1 LPYGKS
7 LFYDVFSKS
16 GILQLQY
23 RDMKPVLL
31 IFTVAAIFFSCNHS
45 RNDNRDASAYDVV
58 TEKSYILRNTHPV
71 SSDSLTNIVLQRQE
85 EMSRIL
91 ERHGFQ
97 KHIARKDSVLFRRAN
112 GQEVMLELPTPED
125 AWQANTIIAFDPQKS
140 PLFINLKKDSTQVIN
155 YIK

>member
-1 LPYGKS
+1 
-7 LFYDVFSKS
+7 
-16 GILQLQY
+16 
-23 RDMKPVLL
+23 MKLVLL
-31 IFTVAAIFFSCNHS
+31 ILTVAALFFSCNQS

-58 TEKSYILRNTHPV
+58 TEKSYIVRNAQPL

-85 EMSRIL
+85 EMSRML

-97 KHIARKDSVLFRRAN
+97 KHIARKDSLLFRRTN
-112 GQEVMLELPTPED
+112 GLEVMLELPAPED
-125 AWQANTIIAFDPQKS
+125 AWQANAIIAFDPQKS

>member
-1 LPYGKS
+1 M
-7 LFYDVFSKS
+7 
-16 GILQLQY
+16 QLQY
-23 RDMKPVLL
+23 RDMKLVLL
-31 IFTVAAIFFSCNHS
+31 IFTVATIFSCNPA

-58 TEKSYILRNTHPV
+58 TEKSYVLRNAQPV

-91 ERHGFQ
+91 ERHGFK
-97 KHIARKDSVLFRRAN
+97 KHLVTKDSLLFRRAN
-112 GQEVMLELPTPED
+112 GLEVMLELPAPED

-140 PLFINLKKDSTQVIN
+140 PLFINLKKDSTQVTN

>member
-1 LPYGKS
+1 M
-7 LFYDVFSKS
+7 
-16 GILQLQY
+16 QLQY

-31 IFTVAAIFFSCNHS
+31 ILTVAAIFFSCNPS

-58 TEKSYILRNTHPV
+58 TEKSYVLRNTHPL

-91 ERHGFQ
+91 ERHGFK
-97 KHIARKDSVLFRRAN
+97 KHIVTKDSLLFRRAN
-112 GQEVMLELPTPED
+112 GLEVMLELPAPED

-140 PLFINLKKDSTQVIN
+140 PLFINLKKDSTQVTN